1 MNLIDQQLE
10 QFNDEKY
17 DALSNLSNVTSFLAQ
32 EFNDANWVG
41 FYILRDKQLELGTF
55 SGKPACA
62 LLPYN
67 TGVCWQA
74 INNNELLYVPE
85 VNNFPGHI
93 ACDSA
98 SKAELV
104 LPLGQDIIIGV
115 LDLDYQ
121 KINPLSEEAIKK
133 IKELKPTL
141 TKILQRF
148 IDTYHLDK
156 FSYN

>member
-17 DALSNLSNVTSFLAQ
+17 DALSNLSNVTAFLAE
-32 EFNDANWVG
+32 EFKAANWVG
-41 FYILRDKQLELGTF
+41 FYLLRDKQLELGTF
-55 SGKPACA
+55 VGKPACS

-74 INNNELLYVPE
+74 INNRELLYVPE
-85 VNNFPGHI
+85 VSNFPGHI
-93 ACDSA
+93 ACDST

-104 LPLGQDIIIGV
+104 LPLGQEKIIGV
-115 LDLDYQ
+115 LDLDYPSVD
-121 KINPLSEEAIKK
+121 PLDEETIKK

-148 IDTYHLDK
+148 IDTYH
-156 FSYN
+156 